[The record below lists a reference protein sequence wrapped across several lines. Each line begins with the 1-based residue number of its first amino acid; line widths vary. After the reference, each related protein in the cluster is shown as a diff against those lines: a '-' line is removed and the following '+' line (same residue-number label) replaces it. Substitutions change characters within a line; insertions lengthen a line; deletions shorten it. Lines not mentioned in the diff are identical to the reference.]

1 MLPIS
6 LMAWNELGAQIGSL
20 IALVTLPT
28 LAVLAALADRHL
40 RRNLAVAKV
49 SNIENAGES
58 FEIALRAALYRGRL
72 RGSSVLCII
81 VELGQPRTKL
91 DPKSRAERTYQNAV
105 FIGSFLR
112 RRDQVF
118 VLSPD
123 KFGVVMNAGRLVSG
137 DEALALAK
145 RLKKDMQ
152 DTSIRSRST
161 GMPEALV
168 GVSVSPKH
176 TVVVA
181 RDLIKAA
188 DKALHSARASYSS
201 DVQLQAPYV
210 TKDDERTGILRRD
223 IGHALESQEF
233 RGWFQPQICTITG
246 RVTGFETLARWE
258 HPAEGLIPPSKFLPI
273 LQRRGMMPLLQERML
288 SEALNGFEMWSR
300 LTEDPPTV
308 GLNVAPEDLLDPTLP
323 DRIIWELDRRKID
336 PRHLNIEVL
345 ETVVAQSP
353 DDVTTFNIERLSDI
367 GCGIDL
373 DDFGT
378 GHASISSLRQFKLNR
393 LKIDRSFISGISSN
407 PEQEN
412 MVSAIL
418 IMAQHLSLETVA
430 EGVENAEEQACLARL
445 GCDHLQGYGVA
456 RPMPL
461 DEAVT
466 WLKDRLD
473 VDQPAEPQQSR
484 AS

>member
-1 MLPIS
+1 
-6 LMAWNELGAQIGSL
+6 MAWNALGAQIGLL
-20 IALVTLPT
+20 IALITVPT
-28 LAVLAALADRHL
+28 LAVLAALADRHF
-40 RRNLAVAKV
+40 RRNMAVAKV
-49 SNIENAGES
+49 SRIENAGES

-72 RGSSVLCII
+72 RRSSVLCII
-81 VELGQPRTKL
+81 VELGTPRTQL
-91 DPKSRAERTYQNAV
+91 DAMSQAERTYQNAV

-118 VLSPD
+118 VLGPE
-123 KFGVVMNAGRLVSG
+123 KFGMVLNAGRLVTA
-137 DEALALAK
+137 DEALTLAK
-145 RLKKDMQ
+145 RLKKDMK

-161 GMPEALV
+161 GLPDALV
-168 GVSVSPKH
+168 GVSVSPKD

-181 RDLIKAA
+181 RDLIRAA
-188 DKALHSARASYSS
+188 GKALRSARASYTA
-201 DVQLQAPYV
+201 DVQLQAPYT
-210 TKDDERTGILRRD
+210 TKDDQRTGILRRD
-223 IGHALESQEF
+223 IGLALEGHEF
-233 RGWFQPQICTITG
+233 RGWFQPQICTVSG

-258 HPAEGLIPPSKFLPI
+258 HPSEGVVPPSKFLPI

-288 SEALNGFEMWSR
+288 SEALTGFETWSK
-300 LTEDPPTV
+300 LTDDPPAV

-336 PRHLNIEVL
+336 PRHLTIEIL

-353 DDVTTFNIERLSDI
+353 DDVTALNIQRLSEI

-373 DDFGT
+373 DDFGA

-393 LKIDRSFISGISSN
+393 LKIDRSFIQGIDSN
-407 PEQEN
+407 PDQEN

-418 IMAQHLSLETVA
+418 IMAQHLGLDTVA
-430 EGVENAEEQACLARL
+430 EGIENQDEQSVLARL
-445 GCDHLQGYGVA
+445 GCGHLQGFGIA

-461 DEAVT
+461 DEVVK
-466 WLKDRLD
+466 WLELKT
-473 VDQPAEPQQSR
+473 PKAELAQQEHSR